1 MTRTYHVEPQRAT
14 GRGWQACEPH
24 RAERWAVVS
33 RTRSRRG
40 VVSRVEA
47 SYTHRKF
54 ADMLQES
61 LTRAATPVRRPTLGQ
76 RFVRTGRAIIAGS
89 RS

>member
-1 MTRTYHVEPQRAT
+1 MTRTYHIEPQRTT

-40 VVSRVEA
+40 TVSRVEA
-47 SYTHRKF
+47 AYTHRKY
-54 ADMLQES
+54 AVMLQES
-61 LTRAATPVRRPTLGQ
+61 LTRAATPTRRLTLGQ
-76 RFVRTGRAIIAGS
+76 RFVRTGRAIIVGS